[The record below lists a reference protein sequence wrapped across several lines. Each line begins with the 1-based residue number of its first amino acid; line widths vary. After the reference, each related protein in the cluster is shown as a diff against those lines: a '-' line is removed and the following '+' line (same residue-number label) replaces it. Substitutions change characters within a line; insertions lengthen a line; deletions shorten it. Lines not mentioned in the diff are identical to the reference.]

1 VLAIIASVFAALGA
15 RPADALD
22 VDPPGLTAFGLTAG
36 SLQVNTGLSNEQNF
50 DLTPSDTPA
59 CSDGVDN
66 NDAPPIN
73 TGHDGLTDFPADPE
87 CSSAADNSELAPGFQ
102 PLERVVVVANV
113 AANGTFTIPK
123 NVRASESE
131 ARSLGGIYFPPGY
144 IPDSTLGMITAR
156 FQPAPGSNVNTP
168 ATGTINVETG
178 AVSISMPVR
187 IKLEGGSG
195 LTALGSG
202 CYIPSGNNG
211 ISLGFTTGT
220 TAPPAPNTPISG
232 SPYSR
237 TSGDYSVVD
246 NSFAVGTAGTCGPLG
261 LANSSINSAF
271 GLPAAA
277 GRNAAR
283 FTFHAQ
289 PILNR
294 IDAPAVADAGEDQ
307 IVHTGSTVTI
317 DGSGT
322 HDPNHDP
329 FTFSWT
335 QTDGPAVTLTGADT
349 LHPTFPAGA
358 GPQTYKFE
366 ITADDG
372 SGPSTDSVTID
383 VLPNIDPV
391 ADAGGDHSAP
401 TGAQFL
407 DGTGSSDAD
416 GHTLTYSWV
425 QTDGPEVELSGADTA
440 TPTFTATGPTVL
452 TFDLTVTDGW
462 GGSDTDT
469 VVVTVTGNN
478 DPVAN
483 AGPDQTGK
491 SVGST
496 ITLDG
501 SASSDPDGGGQT
513 LTYHWTQTGGTAVT
527 LSNDTAIKP
536 TFTAPATGPDTL
548 TFDLT
553 VSDNFGGS
561 NTDSVS
567 IEVIANQDPVA
578 NHGPNQTNKK
588 TGNTITLDG
597 SASSDPDG
605 HSLQYTWTQTSGV
618 PVTLNDEHA
627 QKPTFV
633 VPPAPDFVYPHSIGF
648 SLTVTDGFGGSN
660 TTADSVSIQV
670 TATTPTV
677 STPTRSPSGTVFVG
691 QTVTFSTN
699 VVNPDGGT
707 LSFLWT
713 RTQPTSGTTFPAT
726 NTTSSA
732 SASVVMPDTTVT
744 TSTGP
749 RYNVKVTHTSTTL
762 ASSTSSSSAA
772 FSSSLYTRPVAN
784 AGPNQNVKE
793 GATVT
798 LTALGS
804 TQAQGNPLTYQWTQT
819 GGPTVTLSDATAAQ
833 PTFTAPSTTG
843 ALTFTVIATDTVNPT
858 AGNGTG
864 GKVSPVSAP
873 VTINV
878 SQYAAPIADAGPDQS
893 NVDPDL
899 TVTLDGSG
907 SSQADGHALTYTWT
921 QTAGPTVTL
930 SDNHAVKP
938 TFTSPQGP
946 ATVTF
951 SLIVNDDFHSSTPD
965 EVSVS
970 LNDFDIPVADAGP
983 DQSAIDPDQLV
994 QLDGSNSFQS
1004 DGHDLTYEWTQ
1015 TAGIPVT
1022 LSDSNAA
1029 QPTFTAPTGP
1039 TTIRFS
1045 LVVSDAYHSSLPDEV
1060 AIGVNGIAGLDLK
1073 GVLTGEIKG
1082 NQASSAFKLNVSNVG
1097 TKTRTLT
1104 GSDVSLSAML
1114 NSEVVPAEQF
1124 VVTDKTVT
1132 LKPGQSATFSLSWQ
1146 HGNQAISAGDL
1157 IDVAGCVNVLGDS
1170 VPENDCEHV
1179 QSPSSPVDYSA
1190 VATIGAVKKSAV
1202 SNTVTLT
1209 ATNNG
1214 LSKIG
1219 PLRSSQMSVTV
1230 LVDDVPVGDIT
1241 PPAQNTVP
1249 APLAPGAS
1257 SNNTFK
1263 WTHPKLTVGSVVHI
1277 NACVNIPGNTST
1289 SSCSVVETTV
1299 VS

>member
-15 RPADALD
+15 RPAEALD
-22 VDPPGLTAFGLTAG
+22 INPTGLTAFSLTAG
-36 SLQVNTGLSNEQNF
+36 VLKVNTGLSNEQNF
-50 DLTPSDTPA
+50 DLTPSDEAA
-59 CSDGVDN
+59 CSNGVDD
-66 NDAPPIN
+66 NDAPPLG
-73 TGHDGLTDFPADPE
+73 TGHDGLIDYPADPQ
-87 CSSAADNSELAPGFQ
+87 CSGPTDNSELASGFQ

-113 AANGTFTIPK
+113 AADGTFTIPK
-123 NVRASESE
+123 NVRASETE

-144 IPDSTLGMITAR
+144 IPDDTLGMITAR
-156 FQPAPGSNVNTP
+156 FQPAPGANVNTP
-168 ATGTINVETG
+168 ATGSLNIDTG
-178 AVSISMPVR
+178 AVAINMPVR

-195 LTALGSG
+195 LTALGSS

-220 TAPPAPNTPISG
+220 TSPPAPNTPTSG
-232 SPYSR
+232 TPYSR
-237 TSGDYSVVD
+237 ISGDYTVVD
-246 NSFAVGTAGTCGPLG
+246 NSFAVGTAGTCGLAG

-277 GRNAAR
+277 GRNEAR
-283 FTFHAQ
+283 FSFRAS

-294 IDAPAVADAGEDQ
+294 IDASPVVDAGEDQ
-307 IVHTGSTVTI
+307 VVRTGSTVTL

-322 HDPNHDP
+322 SDPNHDP
-329 FTFSWT
+329 FTLSWAQTAGPAVTLTGADTAHPTFPAGAGPASYTFELTADDGSGPVTDSVTVDVLANVDPVANAGGDHSAPTGAQFLNGTASSDADGQPLTFSWT

-349 LHPTFPAGA
+349 
-358 GPQTYKFE
+358 
-366 ITADDG
+366 
-372 SGPSTDSVTID
+372 
-383 VLPNIDPV
+383 
-391 ADAGGDHSAP
+391 
-401 TGAQFL
+401 
-407 DGTGSSDAD
+407 
-416 GHTLTYSWV
+416 
-425 QTDGPEVELSGADTA
+425 A
-440 TPTFTATGPTVL
+440 TPTFTATGPTTL
-452 TFDLTVTDGW
+452 TFELTVTDGW

-478 DPVAN
+478 DPVAD
-483 AGPDQTGK
+483 AGPDQTGR
-491 SVGST
+491 SVGRPV
-496 ITLDG
+496 TLDG

-513 LTYHWTQTGGTAVT
+513 LTYHWTQTGGTPVT
-527 LSNDTAIKP
+527 LSDDTAIKP
-536 TFTAPATGPDTL
+536 TFTAPSSADTL

-553 VSDNFGGS
+553 VTDNFGGS
-561 NTDSVS
+561 DTDSVS
-567 IEVIANQDPVA
+567 IEVIANQNPVA

-605 HSLQYTWTQTSGV
+605 HTLEYTWTQTSGV
-618 PVTLNDEHA
+618 PVTLSDEHA

-633 VPPAPDFVYPHSIGF
+633 VPAAPDFVYPHSIGF

-670 TATTPTV
+670 TATAPTV
-677 STPTRSPSGTVFVG
+677 STITRSPSGTVYVG
-691 QTVTFSTN
+691 QTVTFSTT
-699 VVNPDGGT
+699 VTNPDGGT

-726 NTTSSA
+726 ITTSSA
-732 SASVVMPDTTVT
+732 SASVVMPNTTVS
-744 TSTGP
+744 TSTCP
-749 RYNVKVTHTSTTL
+749 RYTVKVTNSSTGQ
-762 ASSTSSSSAA
+762 ASATSSSSAV
-772 FSSSLYTRPVAN
+772 FSTSLYTRPVAN

-793 GATVT
+793 GDTVT

-833 PTFTAPSTTG
+833 PTFTAPSATG

-864 GKVSPVSAP
+864 GKVSPASAP

-878 SQYAAPIADAGPDQS
+878 SQYATPIADAGPDQS

-907 SSQADGHALTYTWT
+907 SSQADGHDLTYEWT
-921 QTAGPTVTL
+921 QTAGPSVTL
-930 SDNHAVKP
+930 SDSHAVKP

-951 SLIVNDDFHSSTPD
+951 SLVVSDGFHTSTPD
-965 EVSVS
+965 EVSIS
-970 LNDFDIPVADAGP
+970 LNDFDIPVADAGT
-983 DQSAIDPDQLV
+983 DQSGIDPAQLV
-994 QLDGSNSFQS
+994 TLDGSNSFQS
-1004 DGHDLTYEWTQ
+1004 DGHTLTYEWTQ

-1022 LSDSNAA
+1022 LSNSHAA

-1060 AIGVNGIAGLDLK
+1060 SISVNGIAGLDLQ
-1073 GVLTGEIKG
+1073 GQLTGEIKG
-1082 NQASSAFKLNVSNVG
+1082 NQASSAFKLKVTNVG
-1097 TKTRTLT
+1097 TLTRTINE
-1104 GSDVSLSAML
+1104 SDVTLGAML
-1114 NSEVVPAEQF
+1114 NGEQVPAGQF
-1124 VVTDKTVT
+1124 AVTAKTVL
-1132 LKPGQSATFSLSWQ
+1132 LKPGKNTTFSLAWN

-1157 IDVAGCVNVLGDS
+1157 VDVAGCVNVLGDTE
-1170 VPENDCEHV
+1170 PGNDCEHV

-1190 VATIGAVKKSAV
+1190 VATIGAVKKANV
-1202 SNTVTLT
+1202 SNTVSLT
-1209 ATNNG
+1209 VTNNG

-1219 PLRSSQMSVTV
+1219 PLRAAQMTVTV
-1230 LVDDVPVGDIT
+1230 LVDDVPVGTVT

-1249 APLAPGAS
+1249 GALAPGAS
-1257 SNNTFK
+1257 SVNSFK
-1263 WTHPKLTVGSVVHI
+1263 WTHPKLTVGSVVHV
-1277 NACVNIPGNTST
+1277 NACVNVPGNTSS

-1299 VS
+1299 LA